1 MGKRHMVLYLRSL
14 NSPWFRYE
22 NKVFLE
28 YFIVVRS
35 TLGDIKLR
43 FDTFFYYMAADGGKI
58 RVALRETPYT
68 QVYRSSPEKYDRV
81 TCSSSI

>member
-1 MGKRHMVLYLRSL
+1 MVSYLRSL

-35 TLGDIKLR
+35 TLGGTKLH
-43 FDTFFYYMAADGGKI
+43 FDTLSYYMDADGRKI
-58 RVALRETPYT
+58 RVALHETPYT
-68 QVYRSSPEKYDRV
+68 QVYRNSGEKYDRV